1 MKRYGLFFLFCLAL
15 AGLVV
20 ATGRAGAAGNGLAS
34 ILSAPFDLS
43 WWTADGGGQTATSG
57 GNYTLGGTS
66 GQADAGAL
74 AGGNYSLSGGFW
86 NSAVAAGTATP
97 TPPPPTHTPTPPP
110 ATHTPTL
117 PPATHTPTPPPAGT
131 PAPTH
136 TPTIVAT
143 PTITPQGLSVY
154 LPLVVR

>member
-1 MKRYGLFFLFCLAL
+1 MKRYGLALLFVLAL
-15 AGLVV
+15 AGLVL

-43 WWTADGGGQTATSG
+43 WWTVDGGGQTATSG

-110 ATHTPTL
+110 P
-117 PPATHTPTPPPAGT
+117 THTPTPPPAGT
-131 PAPTH
+131 PAATH